1 MNVTPWFVSA
11 LLPLLCW
18 YALMSHYTALTNV
31 QFLLTETTLTAQ
43 EREAGQSWEQLRQ
56 AAREARLYGPGK
68 ANSQLTI
75 FSAVKRRLSAARPE
89 HVTLLATGSLEQR
102 QLVNLALVTA
112 QKRLLLE
119 FIGEVLVAKWN
130 RLEREVTD
138 ADARNFLG
146 HKAEQVPEV
155 NAWTPETVQ
164 KTRGNLTRFL
174 QDAGLLRERTRGT
187 YDILP
192 QYLTPATAAA
202 VGEIHPYLLPL
213 LENLK

>member
-1 MNVTPWFVSA
+1 
-11 LLPLLCW
+11 
-18 YALMSHYTALTNV
+18 MSRYTALTNV

-56 AAREARLYGPGK
+56 AAREARLYGQGK
-68 ANSQLTI
+68 ASSQLTI
-75 FSAVKRRLSAARPE
+75 FSAVKRRLSAAQPE

-112 QKRLLLE
+112 QKRLLLD
-119 FIGEVLVAKWN
+119 FISEVLVAKWS

-138 ADARNFLG
+138 VDARNFLD
-146 HKAEQVPEV
+146 HKADQEPEV
-155 NAWTPETVQ
+155 EAWRPETVQ

-174 QDAGLLRERTRGT
+174 QDAGLLRERGRGT
-187 YDILP
+187 YDIVP

-202 VGEIHPYLLPL
+202 VREINPYLSPL